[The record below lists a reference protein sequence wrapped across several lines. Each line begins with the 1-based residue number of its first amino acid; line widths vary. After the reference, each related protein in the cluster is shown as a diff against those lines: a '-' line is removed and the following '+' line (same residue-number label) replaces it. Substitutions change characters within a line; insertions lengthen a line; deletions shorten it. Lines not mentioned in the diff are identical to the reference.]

1 MFSFLRTFAQMN
13 TEILTLNSLTT
24 GYGSRR
30 QRYVV
35 ARELTAS
42 LPAGSFTA
50 LIGTNGSGK
59 STLLR
64 TLAGLQPALE
74 GEVRWLG
81 KPLNG
86 YSRRELSQTL
96 AVVLTGRNLGEGL
109 TAREVVEMGRMPYTG
124 FDGRMNDEDRNIV
137 TEAMALTGVT
147 ELSRRAMNSLSDG
160 ERQRVMIAK
169 ALAQQTPVILLD
181 EPTAFLDFPSKVT
194 LLRLL
199 SRLAKEHGKTILMST
214 HDLELTFQIVGL
226 LWLLSPEGL
235 VEGSPRE
242 LADNGMLEQFF
253 HTEGLTF
260 DRDLLRFCLV

>member
-24 GYGSRR
+24 GYGLRR

-81 KPLNG
+81 RPLNG
-86 YSRRELSQTL
+86 YSRRELSHTL
-96 AVVLTGRNLGEGL
+96 AVVLTERTLGEGL

-124 FDGRMNDEDRNIV
+124 FDGRMNDEDRQIV
-137 TEAMALTGVT
+137 AEAMALT
-147 ELSRRAMNSLSDG
+147 
-160 ERQRVMIAK
+160 
-169 ALAQQTPVILLD
+169 
-181 EPTAFLDFPSKVT
+181 
-194 LLRLL
+194 
-199 SRLAKEHGKTILMST
+199 
-214 HDLELTFQIVGL
+214 
-226 LWLLSPEGL
+226 
-235 VEGSPRE
+235 
-242 LADNGMLEQFF
+242 
-253 HTEGLTF
+253 
-260 DRDLLRFCLV
+260 